1 MYMPANKRV
10 AAVVGLGIAAVVVC
24 VIALI
29 YKESGKEQ
37 PIASVRYSCDASKT
51 IDASFFSGSSAQAP
65 TPKPGQPP
73 TPTGYVQISL
83 SDGRAMTLP
92 QTISADGARYA
103 NDDESFVFWSKG
115 NGALVLERSQEK
127 SFIGCV
133 QVAADPGSLP
143 AVYSSGAEG
152 FSIRLPS
159 LSTSTPHGDASD
171 YSVDERY
178 AYQELGPGKDIG
190 GVKFTIPG
198 ALAAGTNLGADSYLS
213 VEEIPL
219 KPGQT
224 CSARRFLDAGALPL
238 HTATITD
245 AGVEYSMASS
255 TGAGAGNR
263 YEETVYALPGTNPCM
278 AVRYFIHYGVFEN
291 YPAGAVRPFDEQGII
306 KQFDVIRRTLVVNQ

>member
-1 MYMPANKRV
+1 MPAEKRV
-10 AAVVGLGIAAVVVC
+10 AAAVGL
-24 VIALI
+24 VIAVIVVSMIVLV
-29 YKESGKEQ
+29 YQKSQKEQ
-37 PIASVRYSCDASKT
+37 PIASVRYSCDAGKT
-51 IDASFFSGSSAQAP
+51 IDASFYKGATAEVP
-65 TPKPGQPP
+65 APKPGQPP
-73 TPTGYVQISL
+73 TPTGYAQISL

-115 NGALVLERSQEK
+115 NGALVLERNQEK

-159 LSTSTPHGDASD
+159 LSTSTPHGDAND
-171 YSVDERY
+171 YSIDEHY
-178 AYQELGPGKDIG
+178 AYQELGPGRDIG
-190 GVKFTIPG
+190 GVKFTIPET
-198 ALAAGTNLGADSYLS
+198 LAAGTNLSADSYLS
-213 VEEIPL
+213 VEAIPL
-219 KPGQT
+219 RPGQA

-238 HTATITD
+238 HTASVTD

-263 YEETVYALPGTNPCM
+263 YEEIVYAFPGTNPCM

-291 YPAGAVRPFDEQGII
+291 YPAGAVRPFDEHALLA
-306 KQFDVIRRTLVVNQ
+306 QFDTIRRTLIVKQ